1 MSAKLTT
8 VIVMFWDLQI
18 FYHMFLLQKVKRNEI
33 ITNKKGKFEL
43 VDELPNEGRLKKI
56 SKILRIIN

>member
-1 MSAKLTT
+1 
-8 VIVMFWDLQI
+8 
-18 FYHMFLLQKVKRNEI
+18 MFLLQKVKPNVI